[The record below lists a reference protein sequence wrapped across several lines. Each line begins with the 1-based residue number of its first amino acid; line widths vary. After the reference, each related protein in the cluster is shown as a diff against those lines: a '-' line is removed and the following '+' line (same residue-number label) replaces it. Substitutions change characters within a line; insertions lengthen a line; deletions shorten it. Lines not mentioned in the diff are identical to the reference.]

1 MIYQAVEDSEM
12 QCRACE
18 NTEVRTFIDLGMS
31 PIANN
36 FLTSE
41 NLKNR
46 ELSLPLHVVTCVNCG
61 FVQLPEVASRE
72 ALFPE
77 DYLYFSSYSRSWLEH
92 SKVYAEK
99 MIEKLN
105 LSKKDLIIEIA
116 SNDGYLLQYFND
128 QNISVL
134 GIEPALEVAEAA
146 RNKGIETI
154 VEFFGKD
161 SANRIVKTHKKAKL
175 IIANNVLAHVPNIHD
190 FIEGFSILLADDGFI
205 TFEFPHLLNL
215 IKLNQFDTIY
225 HEHYS
230 YLSLTALNPIFK
242 KHELKIVEVEKIETH
257 GGSLRVTLVKAR
269 YNYLVQKSV
278 YEILEEETKYDPLN
292 VDLMFKFQESAK
304 VIQLELVKELK
315 TAKEQGFKVAA
326 YGAAAKGNTLLNYS
340 QIKTDLVSYVVDL
353 NPNKQGKYLPGSH
366 IPVVSEAAL
375 RENKPDVLLVLPWN
389 LATEIKNQLNWLS
402 DCGTKFLRAIPKV
415 EYF

>member
-1 MIYQAVEDSEM
+1 MICWNVEDLEM
-12 QCRACE
+12 QCRACK

-41 NLKNR
+41 NIKNR
-46 ELSLPLHVVTCVNCG
+46 ELLFPLHVVTCVNCG

-72 ALFPE
+72 DLFPQ
-77 DYLYFSSYSRSWLEH
+77 DYLYFSSYSMSWLNH
-92 SKVYAEK
+92 CKVYAEK
-99 MIEKLN
+99 MIQKLD

-116 SNDGYLLQYFND
+116 SNDGYLLQFFKNLE
-128 QNISVL
+128 IPVL
-134 GIEPALEVAEAA
+134 GIEPALEVAEVA
-146 RNKGIETI
+146 RNKGIETV

-161 SANRIVKTHKKAKL
+161 SANRTVASHKKAKL

-190 FIEGFSILLADDGFI
+190 FIEGFSLLLAEDGFI

-230 YLSLTALNPIFK
+230 YLSLTALIPIFEMHK
-242 KHELKIVEVEKIETH
+242 LKVIDVEKLETH
-257 GGSLRVTLVKAR
+257 GGSLRVSLVKDECD
-269 YNYLVQKSV
+269 YLIQNSV
-278 YEILEEETKYDPLN
+278 YETLEEEIKYDPLN
-292 VDLMFKFQESAK
+292 EDLMVKFQGSAVK
-304 VIQLELVKELK
+304 IRNELVKELEN
-315 TAKEQGFKVAA
+315 ANEQGLRVAA

-340 QIKTDLVSYVVDL
+340 NINADLISYVVDL

-366 IPVVSEAAL
+366 IPVVSENVL
-375 RENKPDVLLVLPWN
+375 SQDRPDLLLILPWN
-389 LATEIKNQLNWLS
+389 LATEIKSQLNWLS
-402 DCGTKFLRAIPKV
+402 EGGTKFLRAIPKV

>member
-1 MIYQAVEDSEM
+1 MICQIVEDSKM
-12 QCRACE
+12 QCRSCK
-18 NTEVRTFIDLGMS
+18 NSEVRTFIDLGMS

-41 NLKNR
+41 TIKNR
-46 ELSLPLHVVTCVNCG
+46 EHSFPLHVVTCVNCG

-72 ALFPE
+72 ALFPQ

-99 MIEKLN
+99 MIRKLN
-105 LSKKDLIIEIA
+105 LSEKDLVVEIA

-128 QNISVL
+128 LKISVL
-134 GIEPALEVAEAA
+134 GIEPALEVAEVA
-146 RNKGIETI
+146 REKGIETI

-161 SANRIVKTHKKAKL
+161 SANRILNSHKKAKL
-175 IIANNVLAHVPNIHD
+175 IIGNNVLAHVPNIHD
-190 FIEGFSILLADDGFI
+190 FIEGFSLLLADNGFI
-205 TFEFPHLLNL
+205 TFEFPHLVNL

-230 YLSLTALNPIFK
+230 YLSLTALNPIFE
-242 KHELKIVEVEKIETH
+242 KHELKIVEVEKLETH
-257 GGSLRVTLVKAR
+257 GGSLRVTLVKAK
-269 YNYLVQKSV
+269 YDYSVQKSV
-278 YEILEEETKYDPLN
+278 YEALEEETKYDPLN
-292 VDLMFKFQESAK
+292 EDLMVKFQESAK
-304 VIQLELVKELK
+304 VIRLELVYELK
-315 TAKEQGFKVAA
+315 IAKEQGLKVAA

-340 QIKTDLVSYVVDL
+340 QIKSDLVSYVVDL

-366 IPVVSEAAL
+366 IPVVSENVL
-375 RENKPDVLLVLPWN
+375 SQDRPDLLLILPWN
-389 LATEIKNQLNWLS
+389 LATEIKNQLHWLS
-402 DCGTKFLRAIPKV
+402 ESGTKFLRAIPRL

>member
-1 MIYQAVEDSEM
+1 MICQVVEDLKM
-12 QCRACE
+12 QCRACK

-41 NLKNR
+41 NIKNR
-46 ELSLPLHVVTCVNCG
+46 ELSFPLHVVTCANCG

-77 DYLYFSSYSRSWLEH
+77 DYLYFSSYSSSWLEH
-92 SKVYAEK
+92 SKIYAEK

-105 LSKKDLIIEIA
+105 LSEKDLIVEIA

-128 QNISVL
+128 LKISVL
-134 GIEPALEVAEAA
+134 GIEPALEVAQVA

-161 SANRIVKTHKKAKL
+161 SANLIIQSHKKAKL

-190 FIEGFSILLADDGFI
+190 FIEGFSILVADDGFI

-242 KHELKIVEVEKIETH
+242 QHELKIVEVEKLETH
-257 GGSLRVTLVKAR
+257 GGSLRVTLEKDK
-269 YNYLVQKSV
+269 YDYSVQNSV
-278 YEILEEETKYDPLN
+278 HETLEEEKNYDPLN
-292 VDLMFKFQESAK
+292 EDLMAKFQENAK
-304 VIQLELVKELK
+304 IIRLELVKELK
-315 TAKEQGFKVAA
+315 IAKEQGLKVAA

-340 QIKTDLVSYVVDL
+340 QINIDLISYVVDL
-353 NPNKQGKYLPGSH
+353 NPNKQGKYLPGSC
-366 IPVVSEAAL
+366 IPVVSENVL
-375 RENKPDVLLVLPWN
+375 NQERPDLLLVLPWN

-402 DCGTKFLRAIPKV
+402 DGGTKFLRAIPKV

>member
-1 MIYQAVEDSEM
+1 MICQVVEDSKM
-12 QCRACE
+12 QCRACK
-18 NTEVRTFIDLGMS
+18 NTEVRTFINLGMS

-41 NLKNR
+41 NIKNR
-46 ELSLPLHVVTCVNCG
+46 DLSFPLHVVTCVNCG

-77 DYLYFSSYSRSWLEH
+77 DYLYFSSYSSSWLEH

-99 MIEKLN
+99 MIKKLN
-105 LSKKDLIIEIA
+105 LSEKDLIVEIA

-128 QNISVL
+128 QKISVL
-134 GIEPALEVAEAA
+134 GIEPALEVAQVA

-161 SANRIVKTHKKAKL
+161 SANLIIESHKKAKL

-190 FIEGFSILLADDGFI
+190 FIEGFFLLLADDGFI

-242 KHELKIVEVEKIETH
+242 QHELKIVEVEKLETH
-257 GGSLRVTLVKAR
+257 GGSLRVTLVKTK
-269 YNYLVQKSV
+269 YDYLVQNSV
-278 YEILEEETKYDPLN
+278 HETLEEEKNYDPLN
-292 VDLMFKFQESAK
+292 ENLMAKFQENAK
-304 VIQLELVKELK
+304 IIRLELVKELK
-315 TAKEQGFKVAA
+315 NAKEQGLKVAA

-340 QIKTDLVSYVVDL
+340 QINTDLISYVVDL

-366 IPVVSEAAL
+366 IPVVSENVL
-375 RENKPDVLLVLPWN
+375 SQDRPDLLLILPWN

-402 DCGTKFLRAIPKV
+402 DSGTKFLRAIPKV